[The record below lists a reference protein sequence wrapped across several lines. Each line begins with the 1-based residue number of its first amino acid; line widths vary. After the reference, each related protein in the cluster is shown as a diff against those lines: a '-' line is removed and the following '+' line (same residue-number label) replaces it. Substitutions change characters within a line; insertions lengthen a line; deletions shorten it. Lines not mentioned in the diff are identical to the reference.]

1 MTELALVE
9 TKTGYVEL
17 DALVDAA
24 EGDGIRA
31 RWEFGKAVLQERG
44 ESRLLPRGR
53 TAEIAEM
60 IGKAMSEV
68 QARTNFAEEF
78 PTEEKLSHAVREFG
92 SWYAIRNRPRGEGR
106 STEPKPDPSADGQ
119 IMEHL
124 EAVKKL
130 IPKWE
135 EGFRPL
141 EVFNAALTAKNPQ
154 AVAIDRI
161 VTSFDLRVAAGTT
174 SGIAAVK
181 RLERI
186 YKDGGKSA
194 LESVLRVITQT
205 WDPDE
210 QHRFHGNMLLGMHLY
225 LMREPSVNLE
235 RIVTRLKRTSPVDIL
250 RKARASAIGSD
261 IAYATEREIREAVKR
276 RNL

>member
-1 MTELALVE
+1 MSTNKGMAIEWIGLNDLIVDSSYQRGQNRAHIDKIVSNFNPNLVNPVRVF
-9 TKTGYVEL
+9 K
-17 DALVDAA
+17 
-24 EGDGIRA
+24 
-31 RWEFGKAVLQERG
+31 
-44 ESRLLPRGR
+44 
-53 TAEIAEM
+53 
-60 IGKAMSEV
+60 IGNEYHV
-68 QARTNFAEEF
+68 
-78 PTEEKLSHAVREFG
+78 
-92 SWYAIRNRPRGEGR
+92 I
-106 STEPKPDPSADGQ
+106 DGQ
-119 IMEHL
+119 HTREVLRTMG
-124 EAVKKL
+124 
-130 IPKWE
+130 WE
-135 EGFRPL
+135 EAPCLVLNGTTGVEEAADYFVKVNTGRKALRPL

>member
-92 SWYAIRNRPRGEGR
+92 SWHAIRNRPRGEGR

-135 EGFRPL
+135 EGFVDPHKPRRCRQRVEIASFVARWLEEEFMPAHAAKLTPL
-141 EVFNAALTAKNPQ
+141 PTAPM
-154 AVAIDRI
+154 
-161 VTSFDLRVAAGTT
+161 SAG
-174 SGIAAVK
+174 GD
-181 RLERI
+181 
-186 YKDGGKSA
+186 YK
-194 LESVLRVITQT
+194 
-205 WDPDE
+205 
-210 QHRFHGNMLLGMHLY
+210 
-225 LMREPSVNLE
+225 
-235 RIVTRLKRTSPVDIL
+235 
-250 RKARASAIGSD
+250 
-261 IAYATEREIREAVKR
+261 
-276 RNL
+276 